1 MRRYE
6 VRLTPSAMAQ
16 ISDAVSYVR
25 DDLGMPQAATKL
37 LDELE
42 KAVMGL
48 ANLPNRFHA
57 VDAEPLLSAGVRRMN
72 VRKYSVFYRVDE
84 TSLAVDVFAVFYGTP
99 LDEQVRRAFASGT
112 EDGR

>member
-37 LDELE
+37 LEELE
-42 KAVMGL
+42 EAVMGL
-48 ANLPNRFHA
+48 ASLPRSPRRCSGAGITHTS
-57 VDAEPLLSAGVRRMN
+57 PLRRP
-72 VRKYSVFYRVDE
+72 
-84 TSLAVDVFAVFYGTP
+84 GP
-99 LDEQVRRAFASGT
+99 
-112 EDGR
+112 